1 MVLGC
6 IMADIARRLRR
17 RVDIA
22 RRLRRPADIAI
33 TELPR

>member
-6 IMADIARRLRR
+6 IMADIARRLRH

-22 RRLRRPADIAI
+22 RRLHLLVDIAVI
-33 TELPR
+33 E